1 MAWSIT
7 RRATD
12 EDVALLEKRALAFAK
27 RYDIEI
33 WAGDTA
39 VGVVEYVTEWLQ
51 QPDGDEFLQM
61 EGKYLEQLWKRI
73 ANRAIGDDGIDHGY
87 VGHSVE

>member
-12 EDVALLEKRALAFAK
+12 EDCELLERRAEAFLARHDFE
-27 RYDIEI
+27 RCEEDS
-33 WAGDTA
+33 A
-39 VGVVEYVTEWLQ
+39 VVQVEFEVEYLQ
-51 QPDGDEFLQM
+51 RPDGDEFLAM
-61 EGKYLEQLWKRI
+61 EGKRLERLWKRI

-87 VGHSVE
+87 VGHTTE